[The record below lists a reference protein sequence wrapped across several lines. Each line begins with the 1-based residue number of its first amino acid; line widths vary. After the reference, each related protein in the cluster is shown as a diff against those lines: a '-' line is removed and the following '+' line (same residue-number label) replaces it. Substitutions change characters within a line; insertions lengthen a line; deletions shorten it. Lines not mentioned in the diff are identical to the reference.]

1 MKIQILPLQGH
12 HDTEAFTCGD
22 DALDGWIRRTAKQH
36 IRKGI
41 SRSFVAIEAGS
52 SQNILGFYSLTV
64 GEAETAG
71 MPASVAK
78 SLPRKIPIVL
88 LGRLAVATSAQGQGI
103 GGHLLVDAL
112 HRTVRVASEVGISAI
127 LVDAKNKSAET
138 FYQHYGFQT
147 LPDSPHRLV
156 LPIKTAM
163 DLFESLS

>member
-1 MKIQILPLQGH
+1 MEIQIQPLQGH

-22 DALDGWIRRTAKQH
+22 DVLDGWIHRTAKQH

-41 SRSFVAIEAGS
+41 SRSFVAIE
-52 SQNILGFYSLTV
+52 QDNPQKILGFYSLTV

-71 MPASVAK
+71 LPASVAK
-78 SLPRKIPIVL
+78 TLPRKIPIVL
-88 LGRLAVATSAQGQGI
+88 LGRLAVAIDAQGQGM
-103 GGHLLVDAL
+103 GGHLLINAL
-112 HRTVRVASEVGISAI
+112 HRTVRVAADVGISAI
-127 LVDAKNKSAET
+127 LVDAKNKRAET

-163 DLFESLS
+163 TLFEV

>member
-1 MKIQILPLQGH
+1 MEIQIQPLQGH

-22 DALDGWIRRTAKQH
+22 DVLDGWIHRTAKQH

-41 SRSFVAIEAGS
+41 SRSFVAID
-52 SQNILGFYSLTV
+52 QDDPQKILGFYSLTV

-71 MPASVAK
+71 LPASVAK
-78 SLPRKIPIVL
+78 ALPRKIPIVL
-88 LGRLAVATSAQGQGI
+88 LGRLAVAIDAQGQGM
-103 GGHLLVDAL
+103 GGHLLINAL
-112 HRTVRVASEVGISAI
+112 HRTVRVAADVGISAI
-127 LVDAKNKSAET
+127 LVDAKNKRAET

-163 DLFESLS
+163 DLFEV